1 MSEHEG
7 FPSGTAQ
14 RSVSASGAPGASEAL
29 DRLVPSA
36 RLPERVRLR
45 VGVGAAIVLLLV
57 ALVVTVVVSAVGQQS
72 GSRIVAA
79 DAEAVP
85 GPPGAAEAAE
95 SAGGSPGSGR
105 TAGPAASLEG
115 GDEAGATVS
124 GTLMFVHVLG
134 AVARPGLFELG
145 EGARVI
151 DAVSAAG
158 GLTED
163 ADPAGTNLARR
174 LTDGEQ
180 LYLPRVGE
188 VAPGVPPGGP
198 AGAAAADAGTGSG
211 VGGGVVGALV
221 NLNSATVADLD
232 TLPRIGPAMA
242 QRILD
247 YRDAS
252 GPFASTD
259 ELRNITG
266 IGDKTFEALKDLV
279 TV

>member
-1 MSEHEG
+1 MPVHEG
-7 FPSGTAQ
+7 LSPDTN
-14 RSVSASGAPGASEAL
+14 RGAIGSPGDL

-36 RLPERVRLR
+36 RLREPVPDRVRLR
-45 VGVGAAIVLLLV
+45 VSVGAAIVLLLV

-72 GSRIVAA
+72 GSSVIPA
-79 DAEAVP
+79 DGP
-85 GPPGAAEAAE
+85 GPPGTDG
-95 SAGGSPGSGR
+95 AGELLSGV
-105 TAGPAASLEG
+105 GPTDGTTGNDGAASRSR
-115 GDEAGATVS
+115 AII
-124 GTLMFVHVLG
+124 FVHVLG
-134 AVARPGLFELG
+134 AVQRPGLFELPD
-145 EGARVI
+145 GARVI
-151 DAVSAAG
+151 DAVAAAG
-158 GLTED
+158 GMTDE
-163 ADPAGTNLARR
+163 ADPAGPNLARL

-188 VAPGVPPGGP
+188 IPAGVPPGASAEAASPGT
-198 AGAAAADAGTGSG
+198 AGS
-211 VGGGVVGALV
+211 VV
-221 NLNSATVADLD
+221 NLNTATVSDLD

-247 YRDAS
+247 YRDAN